1 MPTLSIRHLTTY
13 RYRRAVSFGEHRMMF
28 RPRESYDQQ
37 VLESRLVIAPEPV
50 ELKHIQDVFGNCVS
64 VARFSGKAKA
74 LRFESHVR
82 LIHEPPEVVADPH
95 DRIDGGFL
103 TYSDDD
109 LPDLESSIQRRFPD
123 PDGRVAAWARRFLRS
138 GGPTELLS
146 MLADMTGA
154 IHGEFK
160 YGRRLEAGVQSPL
173 QTLELGTGTCRDF
186 AVLMIEAARSLGLAA
201 RFVSGYIFTP
211 NRGPRRLGSGH
222 THAWVRAYLPS
233 CGWVE
238 FDPTNGIVGGADLIR
253 VAVAR
258 DPNQAV
264 PLHGS
269 WNGSRSD
276 YIDMSVE
283 VDVQVEDE
291 RDGVRRVA

>member
-1 MPTLSIRHLTTY
+1 MPTLSIRHLTKY

-28 RPRESYDQQ
+28 RPRESYDQR
-37 VLESRLVIAPEPV
+37 VLESRLVISPEPV
-50 ELKHIQDVFGNCVS
+50 ELKHIHDVFGNCVS
-64 VARFSGKAKA
+64 VARFSGKAKE
-74 LRFESHVR
+74 LVFESHVR
-82 LIHEPPEVVADPH
+82 LIHEPPPVVVDPH
-95 DRIDGGFL
+95 DCIDGGSPA
-103 TYSDDD
+103 YSDDD
-109 LPDLESSIQRRFPD
+109 LPDLASSIQRRFPD

-138 GGPTELLS
+138 GGPTELLPL
-146 MLADMTGA
+146 LADMTGA

-160 YGRRLEAGVQSPL
+160 YSRRLEAGVQSPL

-186 AVLMIEAARSLGLAA
+186 AVLMIEAVRSLGLAA

-211 NRGPRRLGSGH
+211 TDGRRLGGGH

-269 WNGSRSD
+269 WSGSRSD

-283 VDVQVEDE
+283 VDVQIENE
-291 RDGVRRVA
+291 RKGIRRVA

>member
-1 MPTLSIRHLTTY
+1 
-13 RYRRAVSFGEHRMMF
+13 
-28 RPRESYDQQ
+28 
-37 VLESRLVIAPEPV
+37 
-50 ELKHIQDVFGNCVS
+50 VS
-64 VARFSGKAKA
+64 VARFSGEAKQ
-74 LRFESHVR
+74 LTFESVVR
-82 LIHEPPEVVADPH
+82 LIHEPPPVVVDPH
-95 DRIDGGFL
+95 DCIDGASPA
-103 TYSDDD
+103 YSDGD
-109 LPDLESSIQRRFPD
+109 LPDLASSIERRFPD
-123 PDGRVAAWARRFLRS
+123 PDGRVATWARRFLRS
-138 GGPTELLS
+138 GGPTELLP
-146 MLADMTGA
+146 MLADMTQA

-160 YGRRLEAGVQSPL
+160 YSRRLEAGVQSPL

-211 NRGPRRLGSGH
+211 SRARRLGGGH

-269 WNGSRSD
+269 WSGSRSD
-276 YIDMSVE
+276 YIDMTVE
-283 VDVQVEDE
+283 VDVGVENE
-291 RDGVRRVA
+291 PKRIRRVA